1 MTRLQ
6 VPYNLEPYCLD
17 MYAGWADYIQDIYFA
32 ASPEIFP
39 SARVWDYKDNYLDM
53 QFQILDFC
61 KKYDVRGAVL
71 LNGVNNKLTDD
82 NLDR

>member
-1 MTRLQ
+1 MKRLQ

-17 MYAGWADYIQDIYFA
+17 MYAGWVDYIQDIYFA

-53 QFQILDFC
+53 QFNPVF
-61 KKYDVRGAVL
+61 
-71 LNGVNNKLTDD
+71 GVNATVDQYEEMA
-82 NLDR
+82 